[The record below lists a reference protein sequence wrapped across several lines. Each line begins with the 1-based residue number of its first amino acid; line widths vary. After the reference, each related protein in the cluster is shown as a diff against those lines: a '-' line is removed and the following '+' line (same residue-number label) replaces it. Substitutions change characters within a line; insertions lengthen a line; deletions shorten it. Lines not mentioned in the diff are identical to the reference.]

1 MLSKKLKFIFILGGL
16 VLSFLA
22 LELGMRLTG
31 YLMISAREAPLG
43 EIDRESFLL
52 TKNDTEKIRI
62 MAIGDST
69 TNGGT
74 LPLQDTYP
82 FILYDLIQDSEFKDM
97 VTVANHGRCEYNSSM
112 TLNQVKHELDDYDPH
127 IILLL
132 TGEADRFNPLGLE
145 EELNKVK
152 PIVKLE
158 SFLLNFRVYKLIRGL
173 VTNLTYKYI
182 IKDNRMF
189 SNDDIIQNQ
198 KNIEHIFLAFEL
210 AQKKKVE
217 LAKNELAK
225 VIPPI
230 PVHLM
235 PKLTKNLILDF
246 GPLLEYPQVSQ
257 LSYMIGKQ
265 QYAEVVSLSID
276 YLKGHPY
283 ALFDEERDG
292 VIYTLFWALDFQSD
306 YSANDVLEE
315 VLKIGERFPKAKEK
329 ELFKDLVKRLK
340 NYDKIMKI
348 VDSRREKNIE
358 EMLKLFK
365 EKGIEVVV
373 LNYPAEFTQANQ
385 TLFEQA
391 TRNKLEF
398 VDLRSHF
405 KELIARDGR
414 ETWLLDDEHPTVEG
428 NQELSKILLERLRP
442 ILKKLNSKTNQ
453 KK

>member
-1 MLSKKLKFIFILGGL
+1 MLAGL
-16 VLSFLA
+16 ALSFLI
-22 LELGMRLTG
+22 LELGLRLTG
-31 YLMISAREAPLG
+31 YLMISAREVPIG
-43 EIDRESFLL
+43 QEDRESFLL
-52 TKNDTEKIRI
+52 TKNDTEKIRV

-74 LPLQDTYP
+74 LPLQETYP
-82 FILYDLIQDSEFKDM
+82 FMLYDLIQESEFKDM

-112 TLNQVKHELDDYDPH
+112 TLNQVRHELDDYDPQV
-127 IILLL
+127 ILLL

-145 EELNKVK
+145 EELEAVS
-152 PIVKLE
+152 PRVKLE
-158 SFLLNFRVYKLIRGL
+158 SFLLNFRVYKLLRGI
-173 VTNLTYKYI
+173 VVNLTYKFI
-182 IKDNRMF
+182 IKDNRMY
-189 SNDDIIQNQ
+189 SNDDFVQNQ

-210 AQKKKVE
+210 AQENKIEKARE
-217 LAKNELAK
+217 QLSN
-225 VIPPI
+225 VIPVI
-230 PVHLM
+230 PEHLM
-235 PKLTKNLILDF
+235 PKLTKNLITEF

-306 YSANDVLEE
+306 FSAQDILEE
-315 VLKIGERFPKAKEK
+315 VLKIGEKFPKSKSK
-329 ELFKDLVKRLK
+329 KLFKDLVKRLK

-348 VDSRREKNIE
+348 VDRRREKNIE

-365 EKGIEVVV
+365 DKEIEVLV

-385 TLFEQA
+385 TLMEQA
-391 TRNKLEF
+391 QKNNLEF
-398 VDLRSHF
+398 IDLRGHF

-414 ETWLLDDEHPTVEG
+414 EVWLLDDEHPTVEG
-428 NQELSKILLERLRP
+428 NRELSKLVLEKLRP
-442 ILKKLNSKTNQ
+442 ILKKVSSQTNQ